1 MRAFC
6 ELNSVASTGG
16 CATAQPIALTAI
28 TDNPTAT
35 AVLMTTRL
43 MLLFRMI
50 ASIHEC
56 DCSRLSAAP
65 PPRCD
70 GHHNECEFGQLGCP
84 FLCDKPVAFAP
95 RSLTVQHWASD
106 WDGEGPPDRDQRDP
120 ASRRTAAT
128 LSLP

>member
-1 MRAFC
+1 
-6 ELNSVASTGG
+6 
-16 CATAQPIALTAI
+16 
-28 TDNPTAT
+28 
-35 AVLMTTRL
+35 MTNRV

-65 PPRCD
+65 PPPCD

-95 RSLTVQHWASD
+95 RSLTAQHWASD